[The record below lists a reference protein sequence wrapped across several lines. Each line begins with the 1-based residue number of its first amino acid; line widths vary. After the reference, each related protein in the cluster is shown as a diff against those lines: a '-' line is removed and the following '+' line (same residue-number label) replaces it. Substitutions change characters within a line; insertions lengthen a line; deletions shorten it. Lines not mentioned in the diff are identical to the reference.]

1 MCEEVE
7 EAIVVAG
14 TLSPERAALPPAAK
28 HGDCGHL
35 VEVGQAPVGEVGVAA
50 QHAAPE
56 LGLVTRGEAP
66 GTAHLVG
73 AHHDLDLVVEP
84 VEDAGFLSARWRPPP
99 LLAAWARDTPPVGQ
113 GHPCSASR
121 ALLPSSG
128 SRSRRHR
135 SPTTA
140 LSFSSFHFSPL
151 QRQQLAGASS

>member
-1 MCEEVE
+1 MLGTFSFEPYFKSYLCF
-7 EAIVVAG
+7 IVWSLEFLEITDRSTFLPPQA
-14 TLSPERAALPPAAK
+14 TLSVSLLLTADRQRRPPVALGRP
-28 HGDCGHL
+28 
-35 VEVGQAPVGEVGVAA
+35 QATSWSPWHPRVTPGL
-50 QHAAPE
+50 HAA
-56 LGLVTRGEAP
+56 
-66 GTAHLVG
+66 
-73 AHHDLDLVVEP
+73 
-84 VEDAGFLSARWRPPP
+84 FLSARWRSPP

-135 SPTTA
+135 SPTTT